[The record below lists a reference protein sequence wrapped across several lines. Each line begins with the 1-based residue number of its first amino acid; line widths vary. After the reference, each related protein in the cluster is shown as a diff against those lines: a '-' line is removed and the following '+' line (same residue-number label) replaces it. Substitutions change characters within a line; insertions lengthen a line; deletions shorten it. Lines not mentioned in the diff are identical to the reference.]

1 MSDTT
6 PLTHTYKAW
15 ALVKDG
21 KYITTQHGRMAL
33 YGTRVLA
40 DHFRSIDYRG
50 AKVVRVEV
58 TVRTV

>member
-1 MSDTT
+1 MSDAA

-15 ALVKDG
+15 ALVNDG
-21 KYITTQHGRMAL
+21 KFITTQHGRMAL

-40 DHFRSIDYRG
+40 DYFRSIDCPG

-58 TVRTV
+58 TVKPV